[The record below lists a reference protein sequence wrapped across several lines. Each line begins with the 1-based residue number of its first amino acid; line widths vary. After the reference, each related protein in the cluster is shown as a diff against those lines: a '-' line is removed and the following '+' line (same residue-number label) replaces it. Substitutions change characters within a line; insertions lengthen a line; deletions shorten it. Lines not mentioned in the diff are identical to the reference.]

1 VLRFKMKK
9 INLIIPVLLSFISLV
24 FAHTGN
30 DAVDHSFKLADG
42 IIGILIIFIIGI
54 IGIYLIKKRRKN

>member
-1 VLRFKMKK
+1 MKK
-9 INLIIPVLLSFISLV
+9 INLMIPILLSFVSLV

-42 IIGILIIFIIGI
+42 IIGILMIFIIGMLS
-54 IGIYLIKKRRKN
+54 IYLIKKRRKN